1 MELITEINYFT
12 LAVIIVVLII
22 ETIAAYY
29 FFKYYRLRR
38 LILSTKTSRISDIRD
53 GFHEIKGRVISLDQ
67 TLISPYCEI
76 ACVYYD
82 FLVEEIRSVR
92 RNPYESDDGK
102 PEWDII
108 IKDKKMVRFG
118 VDDGSGIAVVD
129 LQYAKIEFKS
139 ENEFTPDLNHG
150 MEFMGNPNQERVL
163 KSYGLKS
170 DEEKF
175 ERSLR
180 YRELVLEEGIQVHV
194 MGEVHGNVNGKPL
207 FQVQGTLLF
216 VSDNS
221 EDELLKL
228 YENRF
233 AYSIV
238 VMISVPLGL
247 LLFWFMIVN
256 QILIIF

>member
-1 MELITEINYFT
+1 MEINFFI
-12 LAVIIVVLII
+12 LSAIIVVLII

-38 LILSTKTSRISDIRD
+38 LISSTNTSRISEIQD

-67 TLISPYCEI
+67 KLISPYSEI
-76 ACVYYD
+76 ECVYYD

-92 RNPYESDDGK
+92 RNPYERDDGK
-102 PEWDII
+102 PEWDSLIE
-108 IKDKKMVRFG
+108 DKKMVRFG

-139 ENEFTPDLNHG
+139 ENEFTPDLNQD
-150 MEFMGNPNQERVL
+150 MEFMASHNQEKVL
-163 KSYGLKS
+163 KRYSLKS
-170 DEEKF
+170 DEEKY
-175 ERSLR
+175 ERTLR
-180 YRELVLEEGIQVHV
+180 FREWLLKEGIQVHV
-194 MGEVHGNVNGKPL
+194 TGEVHGNDNGRPVFK
-207 FQVQGTLLF
+207 VQGTPLL

-233 AYSIV
+233 VYSIV
-238 VMISVPLGL
+238 VMISVPMGL
-247 LLFWFMIVN
+247 LLFWLMIVN

>member
-1 MELITEINYFT
+1 MEINFFI
-12 LAVIIVVLII
+12 LAVFIVVLII

-38 LILSTKTSRISDIRD
+38 LISSTKTSRISDIRD
-53 GFHEIKGRVISLDQ
+53 GFHEIKGRVVSLDQ
-67 TLISPYCEI
+67 NLISPYSEI

-82 FLVEEIRSVR
+82 FMVEEIRKVR
-92 RNPYESDDGK
+92 RNPYESNDGK
-102 PEWDII
+102 PEWDIR

-129 LQYAKIEFKS
+129 LQYAKIEFKL
-139 ENEFTPDLNHG
+139 ENEFTPDHNQA
-150 MEFMGNPNQERVL
+150 MKFMGYENQERVL
-163 KSYGLKS
+163 KRYGLKS
-170 DEEKF
+170 DKEEY
-175 ERSLR
+175 ERTLR
-180 YRELVLEEGIQVHV
+180 FRESILRKGIQVHV
-194 MGEVHGNVNGKPL
+194 VGVVHGNDNDRPL
-207 FQVQGTLLF
+207 FKVQGTPLY

-221 EDELLKL
+221 EYELLKL

-233 AYSIV
+233 VYSIV

-247 LLFWFMIVN
+247 LLFWLMIVN